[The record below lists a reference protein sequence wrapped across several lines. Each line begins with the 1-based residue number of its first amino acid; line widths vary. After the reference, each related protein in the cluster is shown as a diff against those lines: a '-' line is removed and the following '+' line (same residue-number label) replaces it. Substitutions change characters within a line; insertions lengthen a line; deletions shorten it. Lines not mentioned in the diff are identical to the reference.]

1 VTSKVILV
9 ASLTARPEGGELSLL
24 SGVAD
29 ILEVRADLVGDIE
42 PDWLRDRF
50 SGQLLFTLR
59 SRAEGGSSEASSA
72 RRYQRLAEAAH
83 HYDLVDLEG
92 LRDLHPELLAAVP
105 EDRRIISWH
114 GPPSSFSD
122 LTGVF
127 ERLSAEG
134 ARYYKLVPG
143 ATEPRHALSP
153 LALLNS
159 LQRDDVIAFASDAV
173 GAWTR
178 LISPRLGAPLVYGSV
193 TEMPAAAGQPSI
205 VRLQRDFGLPGLPE
219 VERLNG
225 LVGCPVAHSLSP
237 ALHNGLYRR
246 LGLPALYLPFHVE
259 AFGDFWLDIVESG
272 SLQVLGLDLRGL
284 SVTAPH
290 KGAALA
296 VAGAASPLAETVGAA
311 NTLTWNQ
318 GVWEAENTDP
328 EGIMGALASRRMTVD
343 GLSAAVLGA
352 GGAGRAAVFSL
363 SHAGARVVLFNR
375 GVERGRRMADQLQ
388 VPFTPLAELDP
399 SRFDLLIHAT
409 ALGRDEEDEL
419 PFDPRFLHRDTLVVD
434 LVYKESGPT
443 RLVEEVRAHG
453 VQAIDGRELLL
464 HQAVSQFRLMTGE
477 ELPLEDGRE
486 ILGLEDGV

>member
-1 VTSKVILV
+1 
-9 ASLTARPEGGELSLL
+9 
-24 SGVAD
+24 
-29 ILEVRADLVGDIE
+29 
-42 PDWLRDRF
+42 
-50 SGQLLFTLR
+50 
-59 SRAEGGSSEASSA
+59 
-72 RRYQRLAEAAH
+72 
-83 HYDLVDLEG
+83 
-92 LRDLHPELLAAVP
+92 
-105 EDRRIISWH
+105 
-114 GPPSSFSD
+114 
-122 LTGVF
+122 
-127 ERLSAEG
+127 
-134 ARYYKLVPG
+134 
-143 ATEPRHALSP
+143 
-153 LALLNS
+153 
-159 LQRDDVIAFASDAV
+159 
-173 GAWTR
+173 
-178 LISPRLGAPLVYGSV
+178 
-193 TEMPAAAGQPSI
+193 
-205 VRLQRDFGLPGLPE
+205 LQRDFGLPDLPE
-219 VERLNG
+219 VEQLNG
-225 LVGCPVAHSLSP
+225 LVGRPVAHSLSP

-272 SLQVLGLDLRGL
+272 SLEVLGFDLRGL

-311 NTLTWNQ
+311 NTLIWNQ

-363 SHAGARVVLFNR
+363 SRAGSRVVLFNR
-375 GVERGRRMADQLQ
+375 GVERGRRMAAQLR
-388 VPFTPLAELDP
+388 VPFAPLAELDP

-443 RLVEEVRAHG
+443 RLVEEVRAQG
-453 VQAIDGRELLL
+453 VKAIDGRELLL

-477 ELPLEDGRE
+477 NLPLEDGRR
-486 ILGLEDGV
+486 ILGLEGGV

>member
-1 VTSKVILV
+1 VTSKAILV
-9 ASLTARPEGGELSLL
+9 ASLIEKPEGEELSAL

-42 PDWLRDRF
+42 PAWLRDRF

-59 SRAEGGSSEASSA
+59 SRAEGGSSDASTA
-72 RRYQRLAEAAH
+72 RRYKRLAAAAPD
-83 HYDLVDLEG
+83 YDLIDLEG

-114 GPPSSFSD
+114 GSPSTFSD
-122 LTGVF
+122 LTAVF
-127 ERLSAEG
+127 ERLATEA
-134 ARYYKLVPG
+134 ARFYKLVPG
-143 ATEPRHALSP
+143 ATDPAHALSP

-159 LQRDDVIAFASDAV
+159 LQRDDLSAFASGAA

-178 LISPRLGAPLVYGSV
+178 LIAPRLGAPLVYGSV
-193 TEMPAAAGQPSI
+193 TEKPAAEGQPSI
-205 VRLQRDFGLPGLPE
+205 AGLQRDFGLPELPGI
-219 VERLNG
+219 ERLNG

-272 SLQVLGLDLRGL
+272 SLQVLGFDLRGL

-328 EGIMGALASRRMTVD
+328 EGTMGALASRRMTVE

-375 GVERGRRMADQLQ
+375 GVERGRRMAARLK

-409 ALGRDEEDEL
+409 ALGRNEEDEL
-419 PFDPRFLHRDTLVVD
+419 PFDPRFLHRDTVVVD
-434 LVYKESGPT
+434 LVYKESEPT
-443 RLVEEVRAHG
+443 RLVREVRAQG
-453 VQAIDGRELLL
+453 VRAIDGRELLL

-477 ELPLEDGRE
+477 ELPLEEGRE
-486 ILGLEDGV
+486 ILGLEGGV